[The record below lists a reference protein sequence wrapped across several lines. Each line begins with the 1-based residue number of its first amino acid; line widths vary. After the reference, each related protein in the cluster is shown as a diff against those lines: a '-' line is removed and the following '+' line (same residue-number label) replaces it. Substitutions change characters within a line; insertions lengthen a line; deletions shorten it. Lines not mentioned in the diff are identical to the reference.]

1 MTHRPSRSLLLF
13 LALAIACGLSS
24 CAAPSAP
31 LGRPASALS
40 PEAQRLP
47 WRGMFVTRWDIRSA
61 AGVDQIIDNA
71 ASIGVTDLFLQVRGA
86 GDLIYPGP
94 EPLAPHLSSAER
106 TDLLARAISTA
117 HERGLRVH
125 AWVNVLTLEP
135 SAAPRPSRNIA
146 HPEWILWGE
155 KVPIVSDDGYIL
167 MDPAVPEA
175 REHVRVLLTDLL
187 ARYALDGVCLDYLR
201 LPAMSPEDRSAWKS
215 RHDAAAN
222 ADAAAESIAS
232 SPEEW
237 AAAQVDQLAQDLSQ
251 AVRDQEPGV
260 MLSVVCPKTPEE
272 SARLLQSPASWARER
287 TVDAL
292 IVVVPSDLPAV
303 PAELMS
309 RWADLSATT
318 KLIAAL
324 SPADARTPDTLRAQW
339 QSLGRRPSFAWFTY
353 AGVFESPDPGQ
364 PSDPKS
370 SQRRAAQSELL
381 RSSFGPRRP
390 RIESTTVEA
399 APISSSEE
407 PPPSLDPLDP
417 PPESSAPPATIPV
430 PQITPDPPPSASD
443 EIPLAPGEIPDAPS
457 DPQPDP
463 PPNPEPR
470 Q

>member
-1 MTHRPSRSLLLF
+1 
-13 LALAIACGLSS
+13 
-24 CAAPSAP
+24 
-31 LGRPASALS
+31 
-40 PEAQRLP
+40 
-47 WRGMFVTRWDIRSA
+47 MFVTRWDIRSA

-71 ASIGVTDLFLQVRGA
+71 ASIGVTDLFVQVRGA

-106 TDLLARAISTA
+106 TDLLARAISAA
-117 HERGLRVH
+117 HDRGLRVH
-125 AWVNVLTLEP
+125 AWVNVLTFEP
-135 SAAPRPSRNIA
+135 SAGPRPSRNIA

-175 REHVRVLLTDLL
+175 REHVRGVLTDLL
-187 ARYALDGVCLDYLR
+187 SRYALDGVCLDYLR
-201 LPAMSPEDRSAWKS
+201 LPAMSPEDRAAWKS
-215 RHDAAAN
+215 RYDT
-222 ADAAAESIAS
+222 DAESSAGP
-232 SPEEW
+232 PEEW

-251 AVRDQEPGV
+251 AVRDREPGV

-272 SARLLQSPASWARER
+272 SSRLLQSPASWARER

-309 RWADLSATT
+309 RWADLSSTT

-324 SPADARTPDTLRAQW
+324 SPADARTPETLRSQW
-339 QSLGRRPSFAWFTY
+339 QSLGRRASFAWFTY

-370 SQRRAAQSELL
+370 SQRRAAQAELL

-390 RIESTTVEA
+390 RIESTTIEA

-407 PPPSLDPLDP
+407 PPPSLDPLGP
-417 PPESSAPPATIPV
+417 PPEPSAPPATTPV
-430 PQITPDPPPSASD
+430 PQITPDPPSSASD
-443 EIPLAPGEIPDAPS
+443 EIPLAPGEIPEAPS
-457 DPQPDP
+457 DP

-470 Q
+470 P